1 MKIYQVIKVDYING
15 SYSVVDFL
23 NHKKAIKYFELVKQK
38 LINQFNYYK
47 AFDGHYIVF
56 NDPKNDPANYDDDDS
71 ATGVTLSIDI
81 NEIIK

>member
-15 SYSVVDFL
+15 SYSAVDFL
-23 NHKKAIKYFELVKQK
+23 NRKKAIKYFELVKQK

-47 AFDGHYIVF
+47 VFDGHYIVF

-71 ATGVTLSIDI
+71 ATGVSLSIDI

>member
-1 MKIYQVIKVDYING
+1 MKIYQVIKADYING

-23 NHKKAIKYFELVKQK
+23 NRKKAIKYFELVKQK

-56 NDPKNDPANYDDDDS
+56 NDPKNDPANYDDDNS
-71 ATGVTLSIDI
+71 ATGVSLSIDI